1 MWLPMSSSFN
11 LNETIGNITSATNPK
26 YRNIRMMAGN
36 SNPKP
41 NPNPNPKP

>member
-36 SNPKP
+36 SNA
-41 NPNPNPKP
+41 NPTLNPKP